1 MWIKVFRTQVII
13 IIIIII
19 IITIIIII
27 IIMYNMYWNKTLIT
41 DKVKQHSTL
50 AILVDNITTLH
61 TYSYPVGLVPI
72 TFKS

>member
-1 MWIKVFRTQVII
+1 
-13 IIIIII
+13 
-19 IITIIIII
+19 
-27 IIMYNMYWNKTLIT
+27 MYNMYWNKTLIT